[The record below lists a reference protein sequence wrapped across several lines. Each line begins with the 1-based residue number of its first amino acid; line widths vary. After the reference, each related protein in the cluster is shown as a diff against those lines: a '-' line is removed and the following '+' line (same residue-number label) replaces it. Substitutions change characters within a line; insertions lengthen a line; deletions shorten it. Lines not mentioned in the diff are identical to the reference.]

1 MKEQKWKRF
10 IKVWHIAL
18 VTGLLMGTS
27 APIIGLAEETSS
39 QASSEIEQTTASSSK
54 EKGTAESAIK
64 TSQTVGNETEQTT
77 ASSEKETTSRAA
89 ADTGTKKLTILGT
102 SDVHGQLWNYSY
114 EDNKE
119 TPLGL
124 AQVSSAVQAARS
136 QNENGTVLI
145 DNGDMIQGTILTDDL
160 YNTREGYKDKAHP
173 MIKAMNY
180 MKYDAMVLGNHEF
193 NFGLPLIEK
202 IKSEASFPILSANT
216 YKKAD
221 GSNFVGSTIVKELDL
236 DGDSTSDIK
245 VGIIGLTTPHIPQW
259 DGDKVASLEF
269 AALKDGAE
277 KAVQELEGKGADVIV
292 ASIHAG
298 RQDDDPAAAADTVIN
313 NVRGIDAYLLG
324 HDHRSFAETV
334 TGVDGKQIPIAGPK
348 DTGTQMMRIDLDVA
362 KEADQWVVKSSAS
375 QIVDTTKYPADTQ
388 LKAETEEYH
397 NKTKEFIDAV
407 IGKATGDFLPKEEI
421 KGIPE
426 AQLQPTAMI
435 SLINN
440 VQRSVTGADLSASA
454 LFKADSKLPAGDLT
468 YSNVFDIY
476 KYPNTLVKAKI
487 TGENLLKYMENQAA
501 YYNAPKPGDVTL
513 SFNPEIRVYNY
524 DIFSGVDY
532 VIDVS
537 KPVGERV
544 TATIGGQPVD
554 PAKEFT
560 IAINNYRYEGLV
572 GSGILAPDSLVL
584 NTDPQTLRG
593 LIVEYIKDKGTI
605 DPAKELED
613 NWEVVGTNFEQ
624 NWRDLAKRLV
634 DEGKLTIKPSADGRT
649 PNVVPITK
657 ADIREALAAEGA
669 SQPVTIMHTNDV
681 HGRLEENAGNKT
693 LGMAKLKTA
702 KESLAPT
709 LMIDVG
715 DVFQGLPISNY
726 SEGRQMA
733 KVLNEVGYDA
743 MVVGNHEFDFGY
755 DVAME
760 YKDLLNFPILSANTY
775 KDGKPAFEAST
786 VVERNGQKFAI
797 IGLTTPE
804 TAVKTHPKNV
814 EGVTFDDPLK
824 SAIAEIDRLDSQG
837 IDVFVV
843 AGHLGIDETTPT
855 KWCGDYV
862 AKELDK
868 AYTDKNIVFL
878 DGHSHTE
885 SEQRF
890 GKVLYAQT
898 GNYLN
903 NIGEVTVDVADP
915 EKSTAVLHSYASLS
929 SYEPNAAV
937 AALVQAAKDEFD
949 VANSEVLI
957 PNNTIF
963 FNGQRENVRTR
974 ETNLGNL
981 IGDAM
986 WAYGQEGFSEP
997 TDFAMMNGGG
1007 IRENI
1012 EAGPITRG
1020 DIIAVLPFGNSIS
1033 QIKVKGSQI
1042 KEMFEYSVRSEAQK
1056 DAGGNVITDEAGQPL
1071 LGANGGFLHIS
1082 KSVKFYYDSNK
1093 KASTDA
1099 SVGERVLQIEIYNR
1113 KTQEFEKLD
1122 SKKTY
1127 NMATN
1132 DFLAAGGDGYDML
1145 GGSREEGPSLDS
1157 VLINYLQSAT
1167 KLRVLDENNV
1177 DLNDYQVELSQDRI
1191 IPMSEAK
1198 FNELNKPAPEPGKD
1212 GEDGKDGENGQNGQN
1227 GQKGDEGDQGDP
1239 GKTGAGTDGK
1249 TGTDGKEN
1257 QTGVITHT
1265 AQPVSNKKQYPST
1278 GEKVAA
1284 YGFAGLLVVAGS
1296 AGTWIWY
1303 NKRKAS

>member
-1 MKEQKWKRF
+1 MKERKWKRF
-10 IKVWHIAL
+10 MRVWHITL
-18 VTGLLMGTS
+18 VTGLLMGTA
-27 APIIGLAEETSS
+27 APVLGLAEEMSSQISSGVEETATSS
-39 QASSEIEQTTASSSK
+39 DSTTKTSETTKESTVDTTAAAKK
-54 EKGTAESAIK
+54 EAAPK
-64 TSQTVGNETEQTT
+64 
-77 ASSEKETTSRAA
+77 AA
-89 ADTGTKKLTILGT
+89 ADDTGTKKITILGT

-119 TPLGL
+119 TPVGL
-124 AQVSSAVQAARS
+124 AQVSSAVQSVRQ
-136 QNENGTVLI
+136 QNQNGTVLI
-145 DNGDMIQGTILTDDL
+145 DNGDMVQGTILTDDL
-160 YNTREGYKDKAHP
+160 YNTKEGYKDKAHP

-180 MKYDAMVLGNHEF
+180 MNYDAMVLGNHEF

-202 IKSEASFPILSANT
+202 IKTEASFPILSANT

-221 GSNFVGSTIVKELDL
+221 GSNFVGSTTIKELDL
-236 DGDSTSDIK
+236 DGDSTTDIK

-259 DGDKVASLEF
+259 DGEKVASLEF
-269 AALKDGAE
+269 KALQEGAE
-277 KAVQELEGKGADVIV
+277 NAVRELEEKGADLVV

-298 RQDDDPAAAADTVIN
+298 RQDADPAAAADTVIN

-348 DTGTQMMRIDLDVA
+348 DTGTQMMQIDLNVA
-362 KEADQWVVKSSAS
+362 KEDTQWVVKNSDS
-375 QIVDTTKYPADTQ
+375 QIIDTTTYPADSQ
-388 LKAETEEYH
+388 LKTETEEYH
-397 NKTKEFIDAV
+397 NKTKEFIHAV
-407 IGKATGDFLPKEEI
+407 IGKADGDFLPEEEI

-501 YYNAPKPGDVTL
+501 YYNAPKPEDVTL

-532 VIDVS
+532 TIDVS

-544 TATIGGQPVD
+544 AATIGGQPID

-572 GSGILAPDSLVL
+572 GSGILAPDSLVM

-593 LIVEYIKDKGTI
+593 LIVDYITKKGTI
-605 DPAKELED
+605 DPAEELED
-613 NWEVVGTNFEQ
+613 NWKVVGTNFDQ
-624 NWRDLAKRLV
+624 KWRDIAKRLV
-634 DEGKLTIKPSADGRT
+634 AEGKLTIKPSDDGRT

-657 ADIREALAAEGA
+657 ADIREALAAEG
-669 SQPVTIMHTNDV
+669 SVQPVTIMHTNDV
-681 HGRLEENAGNKT
+681 HGRLEENAGNNT

-702 KESLAPT
+702 KDALAPT

-775 KDGKPAFEAST
+775 KDGQPVFEAST

-814 EGVTFDDPLK
+814 EGVTFEEPLK
-824 SAIAEIDRLDSQG
+824 TAKAEIDRLKDQQ
-837 IDVFVV
+837 IDVYVV

-855 KWCGDYV
+855 EWRGDYV

-868 AYTDKNIVFL
+868 AYSDKNIVFL

-903 NIGEVTVDVADP
+903 NVGEVTVDVTDP

-929 SYEPNAAV
+929 VYEPNAAI

-1020 DIIAVLPFGNSIS
+1020 HIIAVLPFGNSIS

-1042 KEMFEYSVRSEAQK
+1042 KEMFEYSVRSDAQK
-1056 DAGGNVITDEAGQPL
+1056 DAEGNIITDEEGQPL

-1093 KASTDA
+1093 RGSTEEK
-1099 SVGERVLQIEIYNR
+1099 VGERVLQIEIYNR

-1122 SKKTY
+1122 TNKTY

-1167 KLRVLDENNV
+1167 KLRVLDANNV

-1191 IPMSEAK
+1191 IPISEAK
-1198 FNELNKPAPEPGKD
+1198 FNEQNKPTPEPGKD
-1212 GEDGKDGENGQNGQN
+1212 GEDGKDGTNGQNGQN
-1227 GQKGDEGDQGDP
+1227 GQNGEKGDQGDK
-1239 GKTGAGTDGK
+1239 GKDGTGSDGK
-1249 TGTDGKEN
+1249 TGTDGKGN
-1257 QTGVITHT
+1257 QTNVITST
-1265 AQPVSNKKQYPST
+1265 AQPVSTKKQYPST

-1284 YGFAGLLVVAGS
+1284 YGVAGLLLVAGS

-1303 NKRKAS
+1303 NRKKAS